1 MTSLELPFDF
11 IKKLKQNG
19 SDYKE
24 RYLSLCCSD
33 KAAEDVEDLPK
44 NENRRKDYLFLLKL
58 TKSVIHLRKHNR
70 LPWFS
75 GFPNQPPS
83 VSNAR
88 WNSKAIYSLLA
99 EYQIFLTVAL
109 FAYTPLLSK

>member
-44 NENRRKDYLFLLKL
+44 NENRRKDYLFLL
-58 TKSVIHLRKHNR
+58 
-70 LPWFS
+70 
-75 GFPNQPPS
+75 
-83 VSNAR
+83 
-88 WNSKAIYSLLA
+88 
-99 EYQIFLTVAL
+99 
-109 FAYTPLLSK
+109 